1 MRSVSRRSKIA
12 GVTHAEVNDEELKA
26 RQDGEGGEGGY
37 LIGIKATS
45 DRILNGRV
53 EDMANG

>member
-1 MRSVSRRSKIA
+1 MTKSSKQ
-12 GVTHAEVNDEELKA
+12 GKTG
-26 RQDGEGGEGGY
+26 RGERGGY